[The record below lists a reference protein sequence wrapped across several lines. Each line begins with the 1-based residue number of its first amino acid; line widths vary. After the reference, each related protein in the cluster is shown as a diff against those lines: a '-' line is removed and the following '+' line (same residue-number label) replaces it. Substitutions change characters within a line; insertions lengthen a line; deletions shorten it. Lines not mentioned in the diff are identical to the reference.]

1 MTRRREFMNTA
12 MQLMPLILLIFIMYF
27 LLIRP
32 QKKREKETAQ
42 MRNSLQVGDEIIT
55 IGGLCGKI
63 VKLKDES
70 LIIQVGA
77 DKVKFEVMRWAISKV
92 VNSDQAAAAK
102 SEICCCRRSAPEESK
117 KVMPK
122 KLGKKNAEETAAPVA
137 DQETAEPA
145 PQTEE
150 PVIEVPA
157 EDVEVLEK

>member
-1 MTRRREFMNTA
+1 MNTA

-77 DKVKFEVMRWAISKV
+77 DKVKFEVMRWSISKV
-92 VNSDQAAAAK
+92 VSSDQAAARKAK
-102 SEICCCRRSAPEESK
+102 SGTEEAAPEESK

-122 KLGKKNAEETAAPVA
+122 KLGKKNGEETAVPVA
-137 DQETAEPA
+137 EQEAADPA

>member
-1 MTRRREFMNTA
+1 MNTA

-63 VKLKDES
+63 VKLKDDS

-92 VNSDQAAAAK
+92 VNSDQASPRKAKSAAA
-102 SEICCCRRSAPEESK
+102 EEAAPEETK

-122 KLGKKNAEETAAPVA
+122 KLGKKNAEETTAPAA

-145 PQTEE
+145 PQNEE

>member
-1 MTRRREFMNTA
+1 MNTA
-12 MQLMPLILLIFIMYF
+12 MQLLPLILLIFIMYF

-77 DKVKFEVMRWAISKV
+77 DKIKFEVMRWSISKV
-92 VNSDQAAAAK
+92 VNSDQAAARKAK
-102 SEICCCRRSAPEESK
+102 SAAEEAAPEESK

-122 KLGKKNAEETAAPVA
+122 KLGKKNGEETAAPVA
-137 DQETAEPA
+137 DQESAAPA

>member
-1 MTRRREFMNTA
+1 MNTA

-77 DKVKFEVMRWAISKV
+77 DKIKFEVMRWSISKV
-92 VNSDQAAAAK
+92 VSSDQASIHFQHCHFFQLHFLGRNDSAK
-102 SEICCCRRSAPEESK
+102 GYQDYKNC
-117 KVMPK
+117 
-122 KLGKKNAEETAAPVA
+122 KKNFFHFLISSIISLT
-137 DQETAEPA
+137 
-145 PQTEE
+145 
-150 PVIEVPA
+150 
-157 EDVEVLEK
+157 

>member
-1 MTRRREFMNTA
+1 MNTA

-32 QKKREKETAQ
+32 QKKREKETTQ

-55 IGGLCGKI
+55 IGGICGKI

-77 DKVKFEVMRWAISKV
+77 DKVKFEVMRWSVSKV
-92 VNSDQAAAAK
+92 VTSDQAAARKTKAPA
-102 SEICCCRRSAPEESK
+102 EETAPEEPK
-117 KVMPK
+117 KVIPK
-122 KLGKKNAEETAAPVA
+122 KLGKKSGEETATPIPA
-137 DQETAEPA
+137 QEKAETE
-145 PQTEE
+145 PQAEE
-150 PVIEVPA
+150 QVIEIPA

>member
-1 MTRRREFMNTA
+1 MNTA

-42 MRNSLQVGDEIIT
+42 MRNALQVGDEIIT
-55 IGGLCGKI
+55 IGGICGKI

-77 DKVKFEVMRWAISKV
+77 DKVKFEVMRWSISKV
-92 VNSDQAAAAK
+92 VNSDQAAARKAK
-102 SEICCCRRSAPEESK
+102 SAAEETAPEEAK

-122 KLGKKNAEETAAPVA
+122 KLGKKNTEETAAPA
-137 DQETAEPA
+137 AGQETADTVP
-145 PQTEE
+145 PTEE

>member
-1 MTRRREFMNTA
+1 MNTA

-32 QKKREKETAQ
+32 QKKREKETTQ

-55 IGGLCGKI
+55 IGGICGKI

-77 DKVKFEVMRWAISKV
+77 DKIKFEVMRWSVSKV
-92 VNSDQAAAAK
+92 VTSDQAAARKTKAPA
-102 SEICCCRRSAPEESK
+102 EETAPEEPK
-117 KVMPK
+117 KIMPK
-122 KLGKKNAEETAAPVA
+122 KLGKKNGEETAAPVE
-137 DQETAEPA
+137 ETVNTEVQA
-145 PQTEE
+145 EE
-150 PVIEVPA
+150 PVIEIPA

>member
-1 MTRRREFMNTA
+1 MNTA

-32 QKKREKETAQ
+32 QKKREKETTQ

-55 IGGLCGKI
+55 IGGICGKI

-77 DKVKFEVMRWAISKV
+77 DKIKFEVMRWSVSKV
-92 VNSDQAAAAK
+92 VTSDLAAARKTKAPA
-102 SEICCCRRSAPEESK
+102 EETAPEEPK
-117 KVMPK
+117 KIMPK
-122 KLGKKNAEETAAPVA
+122 KLGKKNGEETAAPV
-137 DQETAEPA
+137 QETVKTEVQA
-145 PQTEE
+145 EE
-150 PVIEVPA
+150 PVIEIPA

>member
-1 MTRRREFMNTA
+1 MNTA
-12 MQLMPLILLIFIMYF
+12 MQLLPLILLIFIMYF

-77 DKVKFEVMRWAISKV
+77 DKIKFEVMRWSISKV
-92 VNSDQAAAAK
+92 VNSDQAAARKAK
-102 SEICCCRRSAPEESK
+102 SATEEAAPEESK

-122 KLGKKNAEETAAPVA
+122 KLGKKNGEETAAPVA
-137 DQETAEPA
+137 DQESAAPA